1 MSDLLSAA
9 EKINEIKRERHEIV
23 QSTSFEKCIEIR
35 DAGKV
40 FQDTE
45 DVDEAI
51 HVLTSEYD
59 LEESVAERRL
69 KQYSLSLQTN
79 PQNSHRTEQFG
90 AQFFDGEGVEELA
103 EDSRFSQG
111 EIERWIREYVGVHLD
126 KTEDREIELPNEPPA
141 SDQLYAPQREAF
153 AQAAST
159 VSDINIDEMLES
171 VNELRES
178 DFEFKWVDFL
188 VAGFRD
194 ELYETYQ
201 EEGGEQVVSVLS
213 QLLDD
218 EETLDAI
225 ISQVRSRYLEGEREE
240 LIRQAIDAHNEGR
253 YALSIPTALT
263 QIDGV
268 IIEAATDLGV
278 WKMDDTVTGTKV
290 VSKGEGSPQ
299 HISEFR
305 EPFEELYPRLMG
317 RGSPRSKMLH
327 GIRTDFVDDEALST
341 KMIWLA
347 LKSFSVADN
356 VYSELYIR
364 EQKLLDYLSVSSP
377 QSVADI
383 ANRFRTNEAHASERC
398 QELVEDGYLETT
410 EGEFY
415 TITGAGEDRLFDL
428 RDY

>member
-9 EKINEIKRERHEIV
+9 EKINEVKRERHEIV
-23 QSTSFEKCIEIR
+23 QATSFEKCIEIR
-35 DAGKV
+35 EAGRV
-40 FQDTE
+40 FQDAG
-45 DVDEAI
+45 DVNEAI
-51 HVLTSEYD
+51 QVLTSECSF
-59 LEESVAERRL
+59 EESVAERQL
-69 KQYSLSLQTN
+69 KQYSSILQTN
-79 PQNSHRTEQFG
+79 PQNSHRTERFG
-90 AQFFDGEGVEELA
+90 SQFFDGEGVEELA
-103 EDSRFSQG
+103 EESRFSHG

-126 KTEDREIELPNEPPA
+126 ETEDQEVELLNEPPA
-141 SDQLYAPQREAF
+141 SDELYAPQREAYT
-153 AQAAST
+153 QAAST
-159 VSDINIDEMLES
+159 VSDINIDEVLES

-218 EETLDAI
+218 EETLNAI
-225 ISQVRSRYLEGEREE
+225 LSQVRSRYLQGEREE
-240 LIRQAIDAHNEGR
+240 LISQAIDAHNEGR
-253 YALSIPTALT
+253 YALSIPAALT

-299 HISEFR
+299 HISGFR

-327 GIRTDFVDDEALST
+327 GIRTDFVNDEALST

-377 QSVADI
+377 QSVVDV
-383 ANRFRTNEAHASERC
+383 ANRFRTNEAHALDRC
-398 QELVEDGYLETT
+398 QELAEDRYLETT
-410 EGEFY
+410 ESELY
-415 TITGAGEDRLFDL
+415 TITTDGEDQLSDL